1 MAKITPTMTEF
12 EYNPTVASTVY
23 NVQQALDG
31 DLFKTIDVTAK
42 LISKEQNKQP
52 IFYKGKQLMKADC
65 VIGDH
70 IESLITLTLW
80 ERLIDVVECGKT
92 YKFKNIKIRS
102 FDDVKYLTVKKPPLS
117 YKETSKILA

>member
-1 MAKITPTMTEF
+1 MQQAYSFKSPVKISGIKRLPSTSFSDSLEEYKIVKMAKITPTMTEF

-65 VIGDH
+65 VI
-70 IESLITLTLW
+70 W
-80 ERLIDVVECGKT
+80 
-92 YKFKNIKIRS
+92 
-102 FDDVKYLTVKKPPLS
+102 
-117 YKETSKILA
+117 